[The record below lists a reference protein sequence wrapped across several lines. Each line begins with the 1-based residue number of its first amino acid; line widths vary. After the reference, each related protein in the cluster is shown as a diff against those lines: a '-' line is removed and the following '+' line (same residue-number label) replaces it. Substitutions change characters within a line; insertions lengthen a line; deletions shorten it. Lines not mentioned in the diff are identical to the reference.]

1 MTTDTNPYRHLNA
14 DMEAKDFEIFCM
26 KTLRAYAEK
35 EGLCDF
41 AISHDQKI
49 ETYDGVYQIDVVAQ
63 YTALGARHKVL
74 VECKKQARSVER
86 DEAADLYGKIQ
97 STGAQKGILIST
109 SGFQS
114 GTVRYAQAHGIA
126 LWQICGQYIR
136 HITASVGNYVSEA
149 EKLQRMAE
157 QLLPRYFVMEWDCS
171 ADYPYKQIYPTEA
184 MYRDAMDQVLKQ
196 LGK

>member
-1 MTTDTNPYRHLNA
+1 MTIDTNPYRHLTA
-14 DMEAKDFEIFCM
+14 DIDPKDFELFCTE
-26 KTLRAYAEK
+26 TLRAYAEQ
-35 EGLCDF
+35 EGLRDF

-49 ETYDGVYQIDVVAQ
+49 ETYDGVYQIDVFAQ

-74 VECKKQARSVER
+74 VECKRQNRSIER

-126 LWQICGQYIR
+126 LWQICNWFIR
-136 HITASVGNYVSEA
+136 HITASAGNHVSEA
-149 EKLQRMAE
+149 WKMERMAE
-157 QLLPRYFVMEWDCS
+157 QHLPWYFVIEWDCS
-171 ADYPYKQIYPTEA
+171 ADYPYAQIYPTKA
-184 MYRDAMDQVLKQ
+184 MYRNASAPSRQ
-196 LGK
+196 

>member
-1 MTTDTNPYRHLNA
+1 MTIDTNPYRHLTA
-14 DMEAKDFEIFCM
+14 DIDPKDFELFCTE
-26 KTLRAYAEK
+26 TLRAYAEQ
-35 EGLCDF
+35 EGLRDF

-49 ETYDGVYQIDVVAQ
+49 ETYDGVYQIDVFAQ

-74 VECKKQARSVER
+74 VECKRQNRSIER

-126 LWQICGQYIR
+126 LWQICNRFIR
-136 HITASVGNYVSEA
+136 HITASAGNHVTEVWKM
-149 EKLQRMAE
+149 ERMAE
-157 QLLPRYFVMEWDCS
+157 QHLPRYFVMEWDCS
-171 ADYPYKQIYPTEA
+171 ADYPYAQIYPTKA
-184 MYRDAMDQVLKQ
+184 MYRNASAPSRQ
-196 LGK
+196 